1 MQPVGLSSTGELF
14 DSLKVYLNNKKRLQP
29 IIGLGS
35 IIECVKVGAR
45 CREAS
50 YLCDVCV
57 CRLSKADMRNHIMG
71 SLHRYNYIK
80 AWHPHLVSEWKEKSD
95 LSRLA
100 WPLMEI
106 AKKIEEKEG
115 SGEVQVC
122 SVYVRLRICLFLF
135 ANRCVWMNSHMFLH
149 LDMKLIEVENV
160 LYQKMATLSENDVS
174 LIKTVRDW
182 QGGPERDS
190 QATSGQ
196 LEQHSVQSQRI
207 VLLGRSQLPTS
218 ERSLDADVISDK
230 MSTQT
235 NNPYPMHSTAAPT
248 TESEG
253 WLRNTS
259 TPHSNNTE
267 PSVLSENSSSFLHG
281 YRGTK
286 PLIGLGRV
294 VECRID
300 TGCSF
305 LFLCHCCRIRSTKR
319 DIIDHLT
326 GSSHLINYLMETYP
340 EQVEASTAD
349 INENFLRSL
358 AKKVE
363 REEGRGELK
372 VINAPESLCI
382 QLTGRSYHWCM
393 RMLCNRWDTSTQKNK
408 LTVRGHS
415 VNKTSVEGVTVKHS
429 AVLSNW
435 GKRTKTKRKKGK
447 VANTL
452 FTVSLPLTEG
462 PVVLQ
467 RTSFSK
473 DILPVS
479 CSPPPASD
487 LFSSP
492 KSDTDD
498 GNAGSFAVDHA
509 QHDLY
514 SGGAETGQYMAGEQ
528 NCTVTLYQM
537 VEGYSRD
544 NEHLG
549 QYKDTTERED
559 HNDYWEKNH
568 NRHHGSQEGTRGNF
582 DEEMATEYRHK
593 HTEEL
598 PPAMPHTYIPC
609 SPEMGYAEQWYHQ
622 QLLQNPHIAPD
633 HTSLMMA
640 AVGHGG
646 RVAPRSDAAWINTC
660 PQLGDVLSYSGSFAP
675 ESSVCSLGTE
685 QRQVPTYFEF
695 TAGNVQITP
704 QSYMTPPLAYHGVQ
718 TGHGAMSDP
727 SYGYGQ
733 TTKPDCY
740 FPYPDSS
747 SSGGGDMSWSNA
759 SIPPVPS
766 LYYGT
771 NSDSN
776 FRGTGR
782 RVDDFQGW
790 R

>member
-1 MQPVGLSSTGELF
+1 MESGLSSTGELF

-35 IIECVKVGAR
+35 IIECVKVGER

-50 YLCDVCV
+50 YLCEVCV
-57 CRLSKADMRNHIMG
+57 CRLSKADMRNHISG

-80 AWHPHLVSEWKEKSD
+80 AWHPHLVCEWKENSD

-106 AKKIEEKEG
+106 ARTIEAKEG
-115 SGEVQVC
+115 SGDVKVC
-122 SVYVRLRICLFLF
+122 SVYDLLRLSLFLF
-135 ANRCVWMNSHMFLH
+135 ANTCVWMSSHMFLL
-149 LDMKLIEVENV
+149 LDMKLIEVGDV
-160 LYQKMATLSENDVS
+160 LYQKVATLSENDAVT
-174 LIKTVRDW
+174 LIAAVKTVRDW
-182 QGGPERDS
+182 QGGPECLS
-190 QATSGQ
+190 QATSDQ
-196 LEQHSVQSQRI
+196 LEQNSGQSQRT
-207 VLLGRSQLPTS
+207 VLLGRHQPPKS
-218 ERSLDADVISDK
+218 ERSLDADVISHK

-235 NNPYPMHSTAAPT
+235 NNLYPTV
-248 TESEG
+248 ESEG
-253 WLRNTS
+253 WLTNSS

-300 TGCSF
+300 TGCTF
-305 LFLCHCCRIRSTKR
+305 LFLCHCCRIRTNKT

-326 GSSHLINYLMETYP
+326 GSSHLINYLMETNP

-349 INENFLRSL
+349 INDNFLRSL
-358 AKKVE
+358 AEKVE
-363 REEGRGELK
+363 QEEGRGELK
-372 VINAPESLCI
+372 VIDAPESLCI
-382 QLTGRSYHWCM
+382 QLTGRSYHWCL
-393 RMLCNRWDTSTQKNK
+393 RMLCNRWTTSTPNNK

-415 VNKTSVEGVTVKHS
+415 VNKVSVEGVTEKRS

-435 GKRTKTKRKKGK
+435 GKRTKTKKKKKKKGK
-447 VANTL
+447 VADTL
-452 FTVSLPLTEG
+452 FTVSLPLTKG

-487 LFSSP
+487 LFPSP
-492 KSDTDD
+492 KSDTDNGD
-498 GNAGSFAVDHA
+498 AESFAVDHD
-509 QHDLY
+509 QHTLY
-514 SGGAETGQYMAGEQ
+514 TGGAVTGQYMAGET

-537 VEGYSRD
+537 MDGYSSD

-549 QYKDTTERED
+549 QSNDTTERED
-559 HNDYWEKNH
+559 QKGYWERSH
-568 NRHHGSQEGTRGNF
+568 DRHHGSQERSREN
-582 DEEMATEYRHK
+582 
-593 HTEEL
+593 
-598 PPAMPHTYIPC
+598 IPC
-609 SPEMGYAEQWYHQ
+609 TPEMGYDEQWYHQ
-622 QLLQNPHIAPD
+622 QLLQNPHMAPD
-633 HTSLMMA
+633 HISLMA
-640 AVGHGG
+640 ADAGRSG

-660 PQLGDVLSYSGSFAP
+660 PQLGDVLAYSGSFAP
-675 ESSVCSLGTE
+675 ETSVRSHGTD
-685 QRQVPTYFEF
+685 QRQVPTYLEF
-695 TAGNVQITP
+695 TSGNVQITP

-718 TGHGAMSDP
+718 TGQGAMSNP
-727 SYGYGQ
+727 SYSYGQ
-733 TTKPDCY
+733 TTEPDCY
-740 FPYPDSS
+740 SPYQDSS
-747 SSGGGDMSWSNA
+747 SSSSCGWDMSCSNA
-759 SIPPVPS
+759 FIPPVPS

-771 NSDSN
+771 SSDSD

-782 RVDDFQGW
+782 LRVDDFQGW

>member
-1 MQPVGLSSTGELF
+1 MQPVGLSSTSELF

-50 YLCDVCV
+50 YLCEVCV

-80 AWHPHLVSEWKEKSD
+80 AWHPHLVCEWKENSD

-106 AKKIEEKEG
+106 AKKIEGKEG
-115 SGEVQVC
+115 SGDVQ
-122 SVYVRLRICLFLF
+122 
-135 ANRCVWMNSHMFLH
+135 
-149 LDMKLIEVENV
+149 LIEVEDV
-160 LYQKMATLSENDVS
+160 LYQKMATLSENDAVT
-174 LIKTVRDW
+174 LIKTVREW
-182 QGGPERDS
+182 QGGPESHS
-190 QATSGQ
+190 QTTSVQ

-207 VLLGRSQLPTS
+207 VLLGRHELRRS
-218 ERSLDADVISDK
+218 ERSLDADVISHK

-235 NNPYPMHSTAAPT
+235 NNPYLMHSTAAPT
-248 TESEG
+248 IESEG
-253 WLRNTS
+253 WLTNISTS
-259 TPHSNNTE
+259 HSNHTE
-267 PSVLSENSSSFLHG
+267 PSGFSENSSSFLHG

-286 PLIGLGRV
+286 PLIGLCRV
-294 VECRID
+294 VECRSD
-300 TGCSF
+300 TGCTF
-305 LFLCHCCRIRSTKR
+305 LFLCHCCRIRSNKR
-319 DIIDHLT
+319 DVIDHLT
-326 GSSHLINYLMETYP
+326 DSSHLINYLTETYP

-349 INENFLRSL
+349 INDNFLQSL

-372 VINAPESLCI
+372 VINAPDSLCI

-393 RMLCNRWDTSTQKNK
+393 RMLCKGWDTSTQKNK

-415 VNKTSVEGVTVKHS
+415 VNKTSVEGVTEKRS
-429 AVLSNW
+429 ALLSNW
-435 GKRTKTKRKKGK
+435 GKRTTAKRKKGK
-447 VANTL
+447 VADTL
-452 FTVSLPLTEG
+452 FTVSLPLTKG

-487 LFSSP
+487 LFPSP

-498 GNAGSFAVDHA
+498 GDAGSFAVDHA
-509 QHDLY
+509 EHLY
-514 SGGAETGQYMAGEQ
+514 SGDAEAGQYMAGEK

-537 VEGYSRD
+537 ADGDSID
-544 NEHLG
+544 NEHFS
-549 QYKDTTERED
+549 QPKDTTERED
-559 HNDYWEKNH
+559 HKGYWERNH
-568 NRHHGSQEGTRGNF
+568 NRHHGSQERSRGNF

-598 PPAMPHTYIPC
+598 SPAVPHTYIPC
-609 SPEMGYAEQWYHQ
+609 TPEMGYAEQWYYQ
-622 QLLQNPHIAPD
+622 QPLQNPHMAPD
-633 HTSLMMA
+633 HTSLMTA
-640 AVGHGG
+640 AAGRSGG
-646 RVAPRSDAAWINTC
+646 VAPRSDAARINAC
-660 PQLGDVLSYSGSFAP
+660 PQLGDVVAHSGSFAP
-675 ESSVCSLGTE
+675 ETSVYSLGTE
-685 QRQVPTYFEF
+685 QRRVPTYMEF

-704 QSYMTPPLAYHGVQ
+704 QSYMTHPLAYHGVQ

-759 SIPPVPS
+759 FIPPVPS

-771 NSDSN
+771 NSDFN
-776 FRGTGR
+776 FRDTGRR